1 MLKNEIRKIN
11 QFKRLAKVKK
21 KKTIK
26 TDGGWNHK
34 KSILKMISNKLNNNK
49 NNKDQIWYIK
59 KN

>member
-26 TDGGWNHK
+26 TDGG
-34 KSILKMISNKLNNNK
+34 
-49 NNKDQIWYIK
+49 
-59 KN
+59 